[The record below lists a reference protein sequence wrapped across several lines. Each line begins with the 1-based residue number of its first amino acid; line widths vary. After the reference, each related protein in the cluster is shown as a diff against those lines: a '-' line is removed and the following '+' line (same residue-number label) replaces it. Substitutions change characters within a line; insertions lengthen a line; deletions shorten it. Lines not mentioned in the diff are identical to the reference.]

1 MLGAKLTD
9 IEGIKTEVIIK
20 DYIPVHKG
28 NYNILTGAGGVGKS
42 QVSLKMLTHFLQS
55 NPDETAVCI
64 FTEDTKDVII
74 DRLDSITRH
83 MRITTAEVVERS
95 FFKTLD
101 NHDGKVF
108 VSKIQRQNIL
118 DTDYLQKFIL
128 NAKERKVGF
137 IILDPLEAF
146 HNGLNENDAEDMKF
160 LVVEA
165 FQRLGVEIGAS
176 VLVLHHTSKGD
187 TGGSRGS
194 GVITNKGRV
203 AYNIRKL
210 MEADKDLG
218 IDVVKKGWEKSVLL
232 STIKDNHFIARFCNI
247 MSSQNGKLDLPVNFL
262 NSYKSEGI
270 MEETVF
276 DDNDFLKGMG

>member
-1 MLGAKLTD
+1 MLGNKLTD
-9 IEGIKTEVIIK
+9 IEGIKTEIIIK

-42 QVSLKMLTHFLQS
+42 QIALKMLAHFLQA
-55 NPDETAVCI
+55 NPEETAVCI
-64 FTEDTKDVII
+64 FTEDTKEAII
-74 DRLDSITRH
+74 DRLDSITSS
-83 MRITTAEVVERS
+83 MKIKTTEIVERS

-108 VSKIQRQNIL
+108 VSKVNRANIL
-118 DTDYLQKFIL
+118 DVVYLESFIL

-165 FQRLGVEIGAS
+165 FQRLGVQIGAS

-203 AYNIRKL
+203 AYNVRKL
-210 MEADKDLG
+210 MEPDKDLG
-218 IDVVKKGWEKSVLL
+218 VDVVKTGWEKSVLL
-232 STIKDNHFIARFCNI
+232 STIKDNHYIARFCDTMVND
-247 MSSQNGKLDLPVNFL
+247 NGKLDLPVNFTNCYKSSDHVETTFND
-262 NSYKSEGI
+262 NSYLGEIG
-270 MEETVF
+270 
-276 DDNDFLKGMG
+276 